1 MNLKVSTKSDV
12 RKVAGAIVSILL
24 EGKDVFLD
32 VIGAGAL
39 NQAVK
44 AVAVARSFTITS
56 GMDLLISPSFTNLGN
71 VGEES
76 NDITGLTLKIV
87 KMEG

>member
-12 RKVAGAIVSILL
+12 RKVAGAIVSILD
-24 EGKDVFLD
+24 EGKEVYLD

-44 AVAVARSFTITS
+44 AVSVARSFTITS
-56 GMDLLISPSFTNLGN
+56 GADLLISPSFINLDGDN
-71 VGEES
+71 KS
-76 NDITGLTLKIV
+76 ITGISLKVIKV
-87 KMEG
+87 EK

>member
-12 RKVAGAIVSILL
+12 RKVAGAIVSILD
-24 EGKDVFLD
+24 EDKEVYLD

-44 AVAVARSFTITS
+44 AVSVARSFTITS
-56 GMDLLISPSFTNLGN
+56 GADLLISPSFINLDGDN
-71 VGEES
+71 KS
-76 NDITGLTLKIV
+76 ITGMSLKIIKV
-87 KMEG
+87 EK

>member
-87 KMEG
+87 KVEG

>member
-12 RKVAGAIVSILL
+12 RKVAGAIVSILV
-24 EGKDVFLD
+24 EGKDIFLD

-56 GMDLLISPSFTNLGN
+56 GMDLLISPSFTNLGS

-87 KMEG
+87 KVEG

>member
-12 RKVAGAIVSILL
+12 RKVAGAIVLILL

-87 KMEG
+87 KVEG

>member
-1 MNLKVSTKSDV
+1 MNLKVSTKSNV
-12 RKVAGAIVSILL
+12 RKVAGAIVSILS

-39 NQAVK
+39 NQAIK

-56 GMDLLISPSFTNLGN
+56 GTDLLISPSFSN
-71 VGEES
+71 VDIES
-76 NDITGLTLKIV
+76 DNVTGLTLKIV
-87 KMEG
+87 KVEG

>member
-12 RKVAGAIVSILL
+12 RKVAGAIVSVLD
-24 EGKDVFLD
+24 EGKEVILD

-44 AVAVARSFTITS
+44 SVAVARSFTITS
-56 GMDLLISPSFTNLGN
+56 GADLLISPSFTNLNG
-71 VGEES
+71 S
-76 NDITGLTLKIV
+76 AKDITGLSLKIV
-87 KMEG
+87 KVEG

>member
-12 RKVAGAIVSILL
+12 RKVAGAIVSMLQ

-44 AVAVARSFTITS
+44 SVAVARSFTITA
-56 GMDLLISPSFTNLGN
+56 GIDLLISPAFANLG
-71 VGEES
+71 GEDK
-76 NDITGLTLKIV
+76 DITGLTLKIV
-87 KMEG
+87 KVEG

>member
-12 RKVAGAIVSILL
+12 RKVAGAIVSILE
-24 EGKDVFLD
+24 EGKEVIID

-44 AVAVARSFTITS
+44 SVAVARSFTITS
-56 GMDLLISPSFTNLGN
+56 GADLLISPSFTNLSG
-71 VGEES
+71 S
-76 NDITGLTLKIV
+76 AKDITGISLKIV
-87 KMEG
+87 KVEG